1 MQSKRILFMT
11 VFIVLI
17 GGIVAYFLLNNLNE
31 KEQAEEVEELE
42 DYYVNRGDI
51 LALETNTDTFNET
64 GDVTDISY
72 AATQRTE
79 TRINRWRDISN
90 AYPKIEFP
98 EEDIQ
103 NENWDAV
110 LTFFLDSVKDMT
122 EVSTEIAEK
131 APEGNKPSINNIEF
145 FILNGDVEDFVKEE
159 FEEKGITVE

>member
-1 MQSKRILFMT
+1 MQSKRMIVMIVFILF
-11 VFIVLI
+11 I
-17 GGIVAYFLLNNLNE
+17 GGIVAYFLLNNSNGN
-31 KEQAEEVEELE
+31 EQAEEVEELE

-72 AATQRTE
+72 TATQRTE
-79 TRINRWRDISN
+79 TRINRWKDISN
-90 AYPKIEFP
+90 AYPQIEFP
-98 EEDIQ
+98 EDDIN

-110 LTFFLDSVKDMT
+110 LTSFLDSVKDMT

-159 FEEKGITVE
+159 FEEKGITVD